1 MSTNG
6 SGDYDKVNTVSYSHQ
21 DSPCLPV
28 EVGMMM
34 RRIQCHIT
42 SGQSMSIN
50 RSGDDDDENTMSY
63 HIRTVYVYQW
73 KGG

>member
-6 SGDYDKVNTVSYSHQ
+6 SGDYDKVKTVSYSHQ

-42 SGQSMSIN
+42 SGQSI
-50 RSGDDDDENTMSY
+50 RSGDDEEENTMSY
-63 HIRTVYVYQW
+63 HIGTVYVYQQTW
-73 KGG
+73 G